1 MLVLIATY
9 CRNIARQNIMS
20 EQRNVEDAHLSSD
33 DSTPPTGNQS
43 NCLSTQSP
51 KRSKKAMASYRRR
64 KHRRQLKLRSK
75 NKRKLVALSSSASSS
90 ASHSSTD
97 SDSAGSVSARRC
109 KMNPSKGSSRPP
121 TKSHFRKKVVAIFQ
135 KHCDRLSTAFSSCL
149 GTVSNML
156 FSKQIISREIHTKN
170 LCSNEFDI
178 KRAGK
183 LVLCVQDW
191 LDNHVER
198 WPELLQVLS
207 EEVSLKSI
215 IEEIEGEI
223 EDCM

>member
-1 MLVLIATY
+1 
-9 CRNIARQNIMS
+9 MS
-20 EQRNVEDAHLSSD
+20 EQRNVEDDHLLSD

-43 NCLSTQSP
+43 TCLCTPSP
-51 KRSKKAMASYRRR
+51 KRNKKAMASYRRR
-64 KHRRQLKLRSK
+64 KRGRQLKLRSK
-75 NKRKLVALSSSASSS
+75 NKRKRVALSSSASSS

-97 SDSAGSVSARRC
+97 SDSAGSVSSRC
-109 KMNPSKGSSRPP
+109 KMNPSKGSSRVP
-121 TKSHFRKKVVAIFQ
+121 TKQKKVVTIFQ

-149 GTVSNML
+149 VTVSNML

-170 LCSNEFDI
+170 LGSNEFDI

-191 LDNHVER
+191 LDNHAER

-215 IEEIEGEI
+215 VEEIEGET
-223 EDCM
+223 